1 MIDSEHL
8 ASQIEASQDIHSDA
22 MRLTRDGLREVV
34 EEERSARREFIVSS
48 ARTATTAGLVGLGAF
63 LASKLTPVVSAA
75 TPSSTVQTL
84 QTAAALENLAV
95 AVYTK
100 AAGLPPAVSG
110 ADNPV
115 ILTFVKTT
123 IQQHTEHAQAFN
135 NVIAELG
142 GAKQTGIDD
151 TVYKAVVVPA
161 LGKIAGPADVV
172 SLALTLEDAAAQS
185 YIAYSGS
192 VAPKTSAFKLFATI
206 APVEAQHVAILR
218 AVQALLAANAPSLIA
233 LPPNAAALPAAAG
246 SVGIPTAFYPD
257 AAARPATE
265 ATVA

>member
-1 MIDSEHL
+1 MIESEHL
-8 ASQIEASQDIHSDA
+8 ASQIEASQDLHSDA
-22 MRLTRDGLREVV
+22 MRLTRDGLREVI
-34 EEERSARREFIVSS
+34 EEEREGRREFLVTS
-48 ARTATTAGLVGLGAF
+48 AKTAQTVGLVGLGAF
-63 LASKLTPVVSAA
+63 LAAKLAPVVSAA

-100 AAGLPPAVSG
+100 AASLPASVSG

-142 GAKQTGIDD
+142 GAKQTGID
-151 TVYKAVVVPA
+151 TAVYNGVVVPA
-161 LGKIAGPADVV
+161 LAKIAGPADVV
-172 SLALTLEDAAAQS
+172 ALALTLEDAAAQS
-185 YIAYSGS
+185 YIAYSGD
-192 VAPKTSAFKLFATI
+192 VAPKSSAFKLFATI

-246 SVGIPTAFYPD
+246 SVGFPSAFYPD
-257 AAARPATE
+257 SAARPAHE